1 MAERFELVL
10 TGGKFEEVSGETES
24 KEIIEPK
31 SSQEVAEKVDSKVIG
46 GMVAKGIGVATMV
59 YGISAN
65 LISQNMAIAN
75 NVRGDS
81 IAQRKLDNTMAYVNE
96 SVGFL
101 GSVAI
106 GGIIAGPVGVAMAL
120 SSQAVKYGMKAIN
133 VAMQTQAFVMNM
145 DMEKNL
151 NRDRQARFVKD
162 ITGGRV

>member
-1 MAERFELVL
+1 
-10 TGGKFEEVSGETES
+10 
-24 KEIIEPK
+24 
-31 SSQEVAEKVDSKVIG
+31 
-46 GMVAKGIGVATMV
+46 
-59 YGISAN
+59 
-65 LISQNMAIAN
+65 
-75 NVRGDS
+75 
-81 IAQRKLDNTMAYVNE
+81 
-96 SVGFL
+96 L